1 MGPRGDRRTSGP
13 PGGLIVVRARFPP
26 LVLVIVGL
34 VLTTGFASAWLG
46 ARPIPATDLMAPL
59 HSPWWAYLFL
69 TLLAVAT
76 VALAAAVTIDPRP
89 LVLRE
94 ALAGAALVWL
104 VLLVLAVLIAVS
116 VGRKGTG
123 TWQAIALIAADG
135 IGLVALA
142 DTTGD
147 FERDQAAAFPRF
159 RAVVTFAIA
168 ILMAAGAAV
177 VLTSLVRAM
186 WRALTSMDPLDRLPW
201 GAVIVII
208 VLPPLA
214 FAVASIASRMAS
226 GGTFYAQAAANRRNS
241 LLLLVTLVGVV
252 AATAEII
259 AISLIREPVPALWAA
274 GLAVIVGLGAAVA
287 GDRFG
292 ASIILDASGAKT
304 ADPTRDT
311 QLIDV
316 VTEMAIAANI
326 PIPATY
332 VIEDES
338 QNAFATGRDPQH
350 ASIAVTRGL
359 LKRMDREELQGVVAH
374 ELGHVRNLD
383 TRYALYVAVLVG
395 LVALVTDGFL
405 RLVVEGWKQGVFLR
419 GGEDDDNALAG
430 LAMGILLGIFL
441 LIVAGLLR
449 VFAPLFSVLVQAAS
463 SREREFLAD
472 ATSVEFT
479 RNPRAL
485 ERALG
490 SLANDDDPLD
500 AANRGTQH
508 LWFRN
513 PVRPGS
519 DRRSGLFSTHPSL
532 AARIDRLRALEGLG
546 PLDPEAAASAASE
559 T

>member
-1 MGPRGDRRTSGP
+1 M
-13 PGGLIVVRARFPP
+13 VRARFPP
-26 LVLVIVGL
+26 LVLVVVGL
-34 VLTTGFASAWLG
+34 VLTIGFASAWLG

-76 VALAAAVTIDPRP
+76 LALAAAVTIDPRP
-89 LVLRE
+89 LVLRQ

-104 VLLVLAVLIAVS
+104 VLLVLAVLFAVS
-116 VGRKGTG
+116 AGRQGTG
-123 TWQAIALIAADG
+123 TWQVIALIAADG
-135 IGLVALA
+135 VGLIALA
-142 DTTGD
+142 DTTLDGG
-147 FERDQAAAFPRF
+147 RDVPGPFGRL

-177 VLTSLVRAM
+177 VVTSLVRAT
-186 WRALTSMDPLDRLPW
+186 WRAVSSMDPLDRLPW
-201 GAVIVII
+201 GAVVVILI
-208 VLPPLA
+208 LPPLA
-214 FAVASIASRMAS
+214 FGVASVASRLAS

-259 AISLIREPVPALWAA
+259 AITLIREPMPALWAA
-274 GLAVIVGLGAAVA
+274 GIAVIVGLGAAAA

-292 ASIILDASGAKT
+292 ASVILDASGAK
-304 ADPTRDT
+304 PTDEIRDGVFV
-311 QLIDV
+311 DV
-316 VTEMAIAANI
+316 VRELAIAANI
-326 PIPATY
+326 PMPATY
-332 VIEDES
+332 VIEDGS
-338 QNAFATGRDPQH
+338 QNAFATGRDPKH

-359 LKRMDREELQGVVAH
+359 LREMDREQLQGVVAH

-395 LVALVTDGFL
+395 LVAIVTDGFL
-405 RLVVEGWKQGVFLR
+405 QLVVEGWKQGVFLK

-449 VFAPLFSVLVQAAS
+449 FFAPLFSALVQAAS

-479 RNPRAL
+479 RNPQAL
-485 ERALG
+485 ERALA
-490 SLANDDDPLD
+490 SLADDRDPLD
-500 AANRGTQH
+500 TANRGTQH

-513 PVRPGS
+513 PVTPGS
-519 DRRSGLFSTHPSL
+519 DRRAGIFSTHPSL
-532 AARIDRLRALEGLG
+532 AARIDRLRAFQGLD